1 MDITKILKLKYH
13 CTTICQTEY
22 KNFTTMAPR
31 KSPEFIKMVVD
42 EAINSGNNL
51 KVGNKHGVSESTLR
65 TWIQKSGRQEEA
77 RKLNPRSQKV
87 AKRQGA
93 PPKRKVPTADRKG
106 TPFHLDVDNG
116 VLEFITRKRSE
127 VG

>member
-1 MDITKILKLKYH
+1 
-13 CTTICQTEY
+13 
-22 KNFTTMAPR
+22 MAPR

-42 EAINSGNNL
+42 EAINAGNNL
-51 KVGNKHGVSESTLR
+51 KVGNKHGVNESTLR

-87 AKRQGA
+87 AKRRAA

-106 TPFHLDVDNG
+106 TPFHPEVDN
-116 VLEFITRKRSE
+116 
-127 VG
+127 